1 MITPMNGRVAV
12 EATPD
17 EKYEG
22 IVMPEGIQL
31 EKTDCG
37 VIVAVSEEVE
47 STFVGKKIFFNKWAA
62 DEVTHE
68 EKKYLLILEEDILAI
83 L

>member
-22 IVMPEGIQL
+22 IVMPEGIQP

-37 VIVAVSEEVE
+37 IVAAVAEGLNKDL
-47 STFVGKKIFFNKWAA
+47 VGKKIFFNKWAA